1 MYIVSRFVLHTTY
14 AHLSGSWKFCL
25 DQLLEFW
32 KIWKKHF
39 WIMRHL
45 DNLLGQGQV
54 HLGRNWL
61 LQFSTFSLKIFE
73 RKGLILFLMKW
84 DLFLICSG
92 GERKCWM
99 NLSRAVGFV
108 SIFTAVAFY
117 AIFSKHSAL
126 MPFYIISESLQGR
139 SIQEVITNLLYQF
152 QHPYQPS
159 YRMSETPWSKK
170 FSNFAVGL
178 TFYALQNDF
187 WNFTPK
193 LKYDTLE

>member
-1 MYIVSRFVLHTTY
+1 M
-14 AHLSGSWKFCL
+14 W
-25 DQLLEFW
+25 
-32 KIWKKHF
+32 
-39 WIMRHL
+39 HL
-45 DNLLGQGQV
+45 DKLLGQGQV

-73 RKGLILFLMKW
+73 RKSLILFLMKW

-99 NLSRAVGFV
+99 NLCRAVGFV

-139 SIQEVITNLLYQF
+139 SIQEVITNLWYQF
-152 QHPYQPS
+152 QQPLS
-159 YRMSETPWSKK
+159 AVLLDFWDPLLPEIFQFDCW
-170 FSNFAVGL
+170 SNFSCSSEWRATILKFDPWTEKWYLGL
-178 TFYALQNDF
+178 THLFIMPQN
-187 WNFTPK
+187 
-193 LKYDTLE
+193 EV

>member
-1 MYIVSRFVLHTTY
+1 MWKSLKWIIFILYIMCYPTVVKYLFFLP
-14 AHLSGSWKFCL
+14 
-25 DQLLEFW
+25 D
-32 KIWKKHF
+32 
-39 WIMRHL
+39 
-45 DNLLGQGQV
+45 QGQI

-61 LQFSTFSLKIFE
+61 LQFSIFSLKIFE
-73 RKGLILFLMKW
+73 RKSLILFWMKW

-152 QHPYQPS
+152 LAH
-159 YRMSETPWSKK
+159 
-170 FSNFAVGL
+170 A
-178 TFYALQNDF
+178 
-187 WNFTPK
+187 
-193 LKYDTLE
+193 